1 MNEGAAAAVRT
12 TASVVGEMRKEELIL
27 YDNNEFD
34 VAVVGYGPTGEMA
47 AILLGEMGYR
57 VAAFERWP
65 AIYPLPRAVHYDDE
79 IARVFQLA
87 GVSEEVR
94 EITQRVP
101 DFYEWRNRDGEAL
114 LRIDWSADGLSGWP
128 VANFFSQP
136 DLQKVLDERAKSL
149 PTVEVNQ
156 GWEVQE
162 VSHHADHV
170 ELTVRKGHPGQG
182 GAWVP
187 EEETRTVRARYL
199 IGADGAN
206 SLVRESMGAPV
217 TDLGFD
223 FDWLILDVIPHE
235 EREWSPMNW
244 QLCDPARPT
253 TIVSGGPGRRRWEFM
268 RLPGESIEELNTEE
282 TAWRLLEPWGRTP
295 ENTTLERHT
304 VYRFQARW
312 AESWQQG
319 RLLLAGDAA
328 HLMPPFAGQGMC
340 SGLRDAVNLAWKLDL
355 VLSGKASD
363 AILTTYETERLVNV
377 RHFIDFSREL
387 GSLQCVTDPE
397 EAAERDRRMI
407 ASREDPSEAPP
418 IPNPPHRLGPGL
430 LREGDPLVG
439 TLSVQGR
446 VRRGDSTG
454 LFDDVVGSGWTVL
467 STTADPR
474 AVLDEEQLAFLGDI
488 GARLVRVA
496 AEGESGDG
504 AVVDLDGTYAGWLG
518 EAGVEAV
525 VVRPDFYV
533 YGTAR
538 TMGELPRIVS
548 SLRADLGRTEE
559 HPSSAGAGPSGKQL
573 PPYDDATPEP
583 RYEDSDAARP

>member
-1 MNEGAAAAVRT
+1 
-12 TASVVGEMRKEELIL
+12 MR
-27 YDNNEFD
+27 NNEYD
-34 VAVVGYGPTGEMA
+34 VAVVGYGPTGQMA
-47 AILLGEMGYR
+47 SILLGEMGHR

-65 AIYPLPRAVHYDDE
+65 ATYPLPRAVHYDDE
-79 IARVFQLA
+79 IARVFQKA
-87 GVSEEVR
+87 GIASEVR
-94 EITQRVP
+94 EITDPVP
-101 DFYEWRNRDGEAL
+101 DFYEWRNRDDEIL
-114 LRIDWSADGLSGWP
+114 LRLDWSQQGISGWP

-136 DLQKVLDERAKSL
+136 DLQKVLDGKAKSL
-149 PTVEVNQ
+149 PTVEVNG

-162 VSHHADHV
+162 ISHHDDRV
-170 ELTVRKGHPGQG
+170 ELTVRKGHPGQA

-187 EEETRTVRARYL
+187 EKETRTVRARYL

-304 VYRFQARW
+304 VYRFGARW

-363 AILTTYETERLVNV
+363 AILSTYETERLVNV

-387 GSLQCVTDPE
+387 GGLQCVTDPE

-418 IPNPPHRLGPGL
+418 VPNPPHRLGPGL

-446 VRRGDSTG
+446 VRQGDNTG
-454 LFDDVVGSGWTVL
+454 LFDDVVGNGWAVIG
-467 STTADPR
+467 TTADPR
-474 AVLDEEQLAFLGDI
+474 DALDEEQTAFLGDI
-488 GARLVRVA
+488 GAHLVSLSPK
-496 AEGESGDG
+496 GSPGDG
-504 AVVDLDGTYAGWLG
+504 SVVDLDGAYADWLA

-533 YGTAR
+533 YGTAGK
-538 TMGELPRIVS
+538 MEDLPRLVS
-548 SLRADLGRTEE
+548 SLRAELGRADE
-559 HPSSAGAGPSGKQL
+559 HPSSAEAGPSSRQP
-573 PPYDDATPEP
+573 PPYDATSGPDRQDADPAS
-583 RYEDSDAARP
+583 R